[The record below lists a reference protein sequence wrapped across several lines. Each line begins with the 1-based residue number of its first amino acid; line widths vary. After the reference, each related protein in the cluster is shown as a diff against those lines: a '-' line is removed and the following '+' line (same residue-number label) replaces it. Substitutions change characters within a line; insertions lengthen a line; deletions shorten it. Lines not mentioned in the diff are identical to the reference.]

1 MLLSL
6 RHKVL
11 RLSWQA
17 KGPRRGLNYTLIL
30 KSLLLKDSSSSSLV
44 FQASYPRSIAC
55 IQVIYTGI
63 RISAKFWT
71 CVFERFRQ
79 ADSTITRSH
88 TGLGLELTIVR
99 SLVELHH
106 GSIAV
111 ESPGIGQGSTFTV
124 KIPLVEAGE
133 TDKSGQGEEENSIQN
148 PKYPSAPSF
157 TGLQIL
163 VVDDEADARDLIATV
178 LEEYGARVTAVAS
191 AAEALEAVEKLQP
204 SVLVSDIG
212 MPGENGYSLIRKL
225 RNIEAER
232 GGKIPAIALTAYA
245 RNEDRAAAIAAGFQ
259 VHLPKPFEPTQLAAV
274 VANII
279 QQQ

>member
-1 MLLSL
+1 M
-6 RHKVL
+6 
-11 RLSWQA
+11 
-17 KGPRRGLNYTLIL
+17 
-30 KSLLLKDSSSSSLV
+30 
-44 FQASYPRSIAC
+44 
-55 IQVIYTGI
+55 
-63 RISAKFWT
+63 
-71 CVFERFRQ
+71 
-79 ADSTITRSH
+79 
-88 TGLGLELTIVR
+88 
-99 SLVELHH
+99 
-106 GSIAV
+106 
-111 ESPGIGQGSTFTV
+111 
-124 KIPLVEAGE
+124 
-133 TDKSGQGEEENSIQN
+133 
-148 PKYPSAPSF
+148 
-157 TGLQIL
+157 
-163 VVDDEADARDLIATV
+163 IATV
-178 LEEYGARVTAVAS
+178 LEEYGAKVTAVGS